1 MHPRPRS
8 WIAAM
13 TLSLALVAA
22 ACSNP
27 SGPGPAGGTGDER
40 AERGGIA
47 IWESEEFGFT
57 NAFDP
62 TGEYLGEAHGIY
74 SNMLIRTLVSTK
86 HLAGA
91 AGNELVPDLAEE
103 MPEVSDDGLTY
114 TFTIKDG
121 VKFGPPLSREITSAD
136 VEYAF
141 RRIATRSLVAQ
152 YANYYVGTI
161 EGMEIGKDPGPGGI
175 EGIETPDDKT
185 IVFHLTEPTGD
196 FLYRLAMPAAGPIPE
211 EVAGCFKRAGE
222 YGRFV
227 ISSSSYMLEG
237 SEDLDASSCRSME
250 PISGFD
256 PTRELSL
263 VRNPDYDQ
271 STDESRKNYID
282 GLRRPLNTNTN
293 DLEQRVLADEAD
305 FIYTPTP
312 GTLRRFVTDEELRPR
327 LYSNAGDRTWYITM
341 NLATPPFDDIH
352 VRKAANLVM
361 DKDGLRRAWGGPT
374 QGEIA
379 IHIIPDT
386 MLEGALDDYD
396 PYPTGPDHTG
406 DEEAARAEMA
416 QSKYDTDGDGE
427 CDADVCKN
435 VLQVSSNT
443 PPNADMIPAVEE
455 SLAKIGITLDI
466 REVTDAYTPIQ
477 TVERAIPISIRPGW
491 GKDYPDAYT
500 FVGFLFDGRN
510 IICTGNS
517 NYSLIGLTPEKADE
531 CGIPY
536 PEEGVPS
543 IDEDIDECSPL
554 TDDERLQCWVD
565 LDKKLMEE
573 IVPWVPYLDST
584 VVFGTSA
591 AVTRYEFDQFT
602 TTPAWSR
609 IAVDESLQANR

>member
-1 MHPRPRS
+1 MHRRPSR
-8 WIAAM
+8 WTAAITLVIA
-13 TLSLALVAA
+13 LIAA
-22 ACSNP
+22 ACS
-27 SGPGPAGGTGDER
+27 SPGEPAPAGGGGEEK

-57 NAFDP
+57 SAFDP

-91 AGNELVPDLAEE
+91 AGNELVPDLAAG

-152 YANYYVGTI
+152 YANYYVCTI

-175 EGIETPDDKT
+175 EGIETPDDKS
-185 IVFHLTEPTGD
+185 IVFRLTEPTGD
-196 FLYRLAMPAAGPIPE
+196 FLYRLAMPATGPIPE
-211 EVAGCFKRAGE
+211 EVAGCFKRAGD

-237 SEDLDASSCRSME
+237 S
-250 PISGFD
+250 G
-256 PTRELSL
+256 ELSL

-271 STDESRKNYID
+271 STDQYRKNYLD

-293 DLEQRVLADEAD
+293 DLEQKVLADESD

-312 GTLRRFVTDEELRPR
+312 GTLRRFVTDEELRSR
-327 LYSNAGDRTWYITM
+327 LYTNAGDRTWYITM

-379 IHIIPDT
+379 THIIPDT

-396 PYPTGPDHTG
+396 PYPTGPDYTG
-406 DEEAARAEMA
+406 DEEAARGEMA
-416 QSKYDTDGDGE
+416 ESEYDTDGDGM

-455 SLAKIGITLDI
+455 SLAKIGITLDV

-517 NYSLIGLTPEKADE
+517 NYSLVGLTPEQADE

-543 IDEDIDECSPL
+543 IDEDIDNCTPL
-554 TDDERLQCWVD
+554 TDAERLQCWVD
-565 LDKKLMEE
+565 LDRKLMEE

-584 VVFGTSA
+584 VVFATSE
-591 AVTRYEFDQFT
+591 AVTKYEFDQFT

-609 IAVDESLQANR
+609 IAVDESLQLNR